1 MAAPIVNIG
10 LVSNLFSRQMHF
22 VAAGDTEVG
31 HAHAFDH
38 LTLLAKG
45 VLNVTV
51 DGITTEFTAPQMIF
65 IKKDIVHELTAVT
78 DNTVAYCIHALKD
91 QNGDIIDASMVPKG
105 DALKA
110 VLQNILA

>member
-22 VAAGDTEVG
+22 VNAGDTEIG
-31 HAHAFDH
+31 HTHAFDH

-45 VLNVTV
+45 ILNITV
-51 DGITTEFTAPQMIF
+51 DGVTTEFTAPQMIF

-78 DNTVAYCIHALKD
+78 DNTVAYCIHPLKESS
-91 QNGDIIDASMVPKG
+91 GDIIDASMVPKG
-105 DALKA
+105 DALKS
-110 VLQNILA
+110 VLQNILS